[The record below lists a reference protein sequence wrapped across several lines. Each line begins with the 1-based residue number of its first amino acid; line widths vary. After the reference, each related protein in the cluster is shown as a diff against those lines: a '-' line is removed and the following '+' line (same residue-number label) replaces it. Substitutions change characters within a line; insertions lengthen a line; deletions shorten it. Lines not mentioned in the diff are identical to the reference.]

1 MRVFILSNQ
10 HIESHGI
17 MEKLQ
22 PFIHKTSYISYIW
35 SINGL
40 LEVED
45 NKIFNI
51 DVVDVPVV
59 KTLFGAYPITI
70 DKSKFVRNEECYQV
84 APRTYNEYTE
94 EQRFRLTPT
103 SKIEWVIEFREDIIH
118 DNYFYIPGDDDSVLH
133 TEPIRSELTKYLQM

>member
-1 MRVFILSNQ
+1 
-10 HIESHGI
+10 

-51 DVVDVPVV
+51 DIVDVPVV

-103 SKIEWVIEFREDIIH
+103 SKIEWVIEFREDIIY

>member
-22 PFIHKTSYISYIW
+22 PFINNTSYISYIW

-51 DVVDVPVV
+51 DVIDVPVV

-133 TEPIRSELTKYLQM
+133 TEPIRTELTKYLQM

>member
-103 SKIEWVIEFREDIIH
+103 SKVEWVIEFREDIIH

-133 TEPIRSELTKYLQM
+133 TEPIRTELTKYLQM

>member
-103 SKIEWVIEFREDIIH
+103 SKIEWVIEFREDIIY

>member
-51 DVVDVPVV
+51 DVIDVPVV

-133 TEPIRSELTKYLQM
+133 TEPIRTELTKYLQM

>member
-1 MRVFILSNQ
+1 MRIFILSNQ
-10 HIESHGI
+10 YIESHGI

-51 DVVDVPVV
+51 DVIDVPVV

-103 SKIEWVIEFREDIIH
+103 SKIEWVIEFREDIIY

-133 TEPIRSELTKYLQM
+133 TELIRSELTKYLQM

>member
-133 TEPIRSELTKYLQM
+133 TEPIRTELTKYLQM

>member
-22 PFIHKTSYISYIW
+22 PFIHNTSYISYIW

-51 DVVDVPVV
+51 DVIDVPVV

-133 TEPIRSELTKYLQM
+133 TEPIRTELTKYLQM